1 MAQPRMNMGPGGR
14 HGGGRNMGIAK
25 MPKGGTKLIMRLLK
39 YVAVNYKWSLMAV
52 LVCIVITSVTTLTST
67 LFTRTLI
74 DDYILPLTQA
84 EHPDFTPLAHAL
96 MKLAAV
102 LFVGAICSY
111 AHSRLMIN
119 VSQGTLKRLRIDVFS
134 HMQKQPIKYFDTHA
148 HGNTMSI
155 YTNDI
160 DTLRQMISSMPN
172 LFSSLVTITLTLTS
186 MIVLSMPL
194 TILTVIMSFVMIN
207 TTRKLGR
214 RSSKYFYAQQSNLG
228 NMNGYVEEIL
238 TGQKV
243 VKIFCH
249 EDESIGRFRELNELL
264 RSSTYNA
271 NRVANIV
278 MPVNGN
284 LSNLIYV
291 MTAIFGAMLALRYT
305 ATGTPLS
312 SPITTFAAGL
322 SPVFSALTVGT
333 VVSFLTLIKNFTRP
347 VSEVSNQINSIINAV
362 AGAMRVFDVLD
373 AQPETEE
380 QSPVTLV
387 NARENADG
395 TLTET
400 TDHTGV
406 WAWKINE
413 KAALGETQLP
423 KLVRQRGEVDFFGV
437 DFSYPVLQDDGQE
450 VLGRQVLFDIEM
462 DTDAGQRIAL
472 VGGTGAGKTTI
483 TNLINRFYD
492 IQDGKILY
500 DGININ
506 SIGRQ
511 ELRRSLGM
519 VLQET
524 HLFTG
529 TVMEN
534 IRYGRLDASDEECIE
549 AAKLVHADDFIT
561 RLPDGYMTM
570 LSGDGGNLSQ
580 GERQLIAIARA
591 AVANP
596 PALILDEATSSI
608 DTRTEQ
614 LVQQGMDSLMQGRTT
629 FVIAHRLSTI
639 RNADWIMVMDHGRII
654 ERGNHEQLLAMKGK
668 YYQLYTGNQITA

>member
-1 MAQPRMNMGPGGR
+1 
-14 HGGGRNMGIAK
+14 MGIAK
-25 MPKGGTKLIMRLLK
+25 MPKGGMKLIRRLIR
-39 YVAVNYKWSLMAV
+39 YVAVNYKWSLLAV
-52 LVCIVITSVTTLTST
+52 LVCILITSVTTLTST

-74 DDYILPLTQA
+74 DDYILPLTQM

-96 MKLAAV
+96 IKLAAV
-102 LFVGAICSY
+102 LMVGALCSY
-111 AHSRLMIN
+111 IHSRLMIN

-134 HMQKQPIKYFDTHA
+134 HMQQLPIKYFDTHA
-148 HGNTMSI
+148 HGNTMSV

-172 LFSSLVTITLTLTS
+172 LFSSLVTIILTLTS
-186 MIVLSMPL
+186 MIVLSLPL
-194 TILTVIMSFVMIN
+194 TILTLLMSMVMIY
-207 TTRKLGR
+207 TTRKLGS
-214 RSSKYFYAQQSNLG
+214 RSSKFFYAQQTNLG
-228 NMNGYVEEIL
+228 NMNGFVEEML

-243 VKIFCH
+243 VKVFCH
-249 EDESIGRFRELNELL
+249 EDEAIDQFQQLNENL

-305 ATGTPLS
+305 VNATPLATPMTPLVGEVL
-312 SPITTFAAGL
+312 PIA
-322 SPVFSALTVGT
+322 SALTVGT
-333 VVSFLTLIKNFTRP
+333 LVSFLTLIKNFTRP
-347 VSEVSNQINSIINAV
+347 ISEVSNQINSIINAV

-373 AQPETEE
+373 AEPEKEE
-380 QSPVTLV
+380 QADVTLV
-387 NARENADG
+387 NVREQSDG

-400 TDHTGV
+400 KDSTGI
-406 WAWKINE
+406 WAWKTTD
-413 KAALGETQLP
+413 G
-423 KLVRQRGEVDFFGV
+423 LVRQRGEVDFFGV
-437 DFSYPVLQDDGQE
+437 DFSYPIIQEDGKE
-450 VLGRQVLFDIEM
+450 GLGRQVLFDIEM
-462 DTDAGQRIAL
+462 DTDAGQKIAL

-492 IQDGKILY
+492 IQDGRILY
-500 DGININ
+500 DGINIS
-506 SIGRQ
+506 SIRRQ

-534 IRYGRLDASDEECIE
+534 IRYGRLEATDEECIV
-549 AAKLVHADDFIT
+549 AAKLVHADDFIS
-561 RLPDGYMTM
+561 RLSEGYQTM
-570 LSGDGGNLSQ
+570 LTGDGGNLSQ

-654 ERGNHEQLLAMKGK
+654 ERGNHTQLLAMKGK

>member
-1 MAQPRMNMGPGGR
+1 MNMGPGGR
-14 HGGGRNMGIAK
+14 GGHGGRNMGIAK
-25 MPKGGTKLIMRLLK
+25 MPKGGMKLIRRLIR
-39 YVAVNYKWSLMAV
+39 YVAVNYKWSLLAV
-52 LVCIVITSVTTLTST
+52 LVCILITSVTTLTST

-74 DDYILPLTQA
+74 DDYILPLTQM

-102 LFVGAICSY
+102 LMVGALCSY
-111 AHSRLMIN
+111 IHSRLMIN

-134 HMQKQPIKYFDTHA
+134 HMQQLPIKYFDTHA
-148 HGNTMSI
+148 HGNTMSV

-172 LFSSLVTITLTLTS
+172 LFSSLVTIILTLTS
-186 MIVLSMPL
+186 MIVLSLPL
-194 TILTVIMSFVMIN
+194 TILTFLMSMVMIY
-207 TTRKLGR
+207 TTRKLGS
-214 RSSKYFYAQQSNLG
+214 RSSKFFYAQQTNLG
-228 NMNGYVEEIL
+228 NMNGFVEEML

-249 EDESIGRFRELNELL
+249 EDEAVDQFQQLNENL

-291 MTAIFGAMLALRYT
+291 MTDIFGAMLALRYT
-305 ATGTPLS
+305 VNATPLATPMTPLVGEVL
-312 SPITTFAAGL
+312 PIA
-322 SPVFSALTVGT
+322 SALTVGT
-333 VVSFLTLIKNFTRP
+333 LVSFLTLIKNFTRP
-347 VSEVSNQINSIINAV
+347 ISEVSNQINSIINAV

-373 AQPETEE
+373 AEPEKEE
-380 QSPVTLV
+380 QADVTLV
-387 NARENADG
+387 NVREQSDG

-400 TDHTGV
+400 KDSTGI
-406 WAWKINE
+406 WAWKTTD
-413 KAALGETQLP
+413 G
-423 KLVRQRGEVDFFGV
+423 LVRQRGEVDFFGV
-437 DFSYPVLQDDGQE
+437 DFSYPIIQEDGKE
-450 VLGRQVLFDIEM
+450 GLGRQVLFDIEM
-462 DTDAGQRIAL
+462 DTDAGQKIAL

-492 IQDGKILY
+492 IQDGRILY
-500 DGININ
+500 DGINIS
-506 SIGRQ
+506 SIRRQ

-534 IRYGRLDASDEECIE
+534 IRYGRLEATDEECIA
-549 AAKLVHADDFIT
+549 AAKLVHADDFIS
-561 RLPDGYMTM
+561 RLSEGYQTM
-570 LSGDGGNLSQ
+570 LTGDGGNLSQ

-654 ERGNHEQLLAMKGK
+654 ERGNHTQLLAMKGK

>member
-1 MAQPRMNMGPGGR
+1 
-14 HGGGRNMGIAK
+14 MGIAK
-25 MPKGGTKLIMRLLK
+25 MPKGGMKLIRRLIR
-39 YVAVNYKWSLMAV
+39 YVAVNYKWSLLAV
-52 LVCIVITSVTTLTST
+52 LVCILITSVTTLTST

-74 DDYILPLTQA
+74 DDYILPLTQM

-96 MKLAAV
+96 IKLAAV
-102 LFVGAICSY
+102 LMVGALCSY
-111 AHSRLMIN
+111 IHSRLMIN

-134 HMQKQPIKYFDTHA
+134 HMQQLPIKYFDTHA
-148 HGNTMSI
+148 HGNTMSV

-172 LFSSLVTITLTLTS
+172 LFSSLVTIILTLTS
-186 MIVLSMPL
+186 MIVLSLPL
-194 TILTVIMSFVMIN
+194 TILTFLMSMVMIY
-207 TTRKLGR
+207 TTRKLGS
-214 RSSKYFYAQQSNLG
+214 RSSKFFYAQQTNLG
-228 NMNGYVEEIL
+228 NMNGFVEEML

-249 EDESIGRFRELNELL
+249 EDEAIDQFQQLNENL

-305 ATGTPLS
+305 VNATPLATPMTPLVGEVL
-312 SPITTFAAGL
+312 PIA
-322 SPVFSALTVGT
+322 SALTVGT
-333 VVSFLTLIKNFTRP
+333 LVSFLTLIKNFTRP
-347 VSEVSNQINSIINAV
+347 ISEVSNQINSIINAV

-373 AQPETEE
+373 AEPEKEE
-380 QSPVTLV
+380 QADVTLV
-387 NARENADG
+387 NVREQADG

-400 TDHTGV
+400 KDSTGI
-406 WAWKINE
+406 WAWKTTD
-413 KAALGETQLP
+413 G
-423 KLVRQRGEVDFFGV
+423 LVRQRGEVDFFGV
-437 DFSYPVLQDDGQE
+437 DFSYPIIQEDGKE
-450 VLGRQVLFDIEM
+450 GLGRQVLFDIEM
-462 DTDAGQRIAL
+462 DTDAGQKIAL

-492 IQDGKILY
+492 IQDGRILY
-500 DGININ
+500 DGINIS
-506 SIGRQ
+506 SIRRQ

-534 IRYGRLDASDEECIE
+534 IRYGRLEATDEECIA
-549 AAKLVHADDFIT
+549 AAKLVHADDFIS
-561 RLPDGYMTM
+561 RLSEGYQTM
-570 LSGDGGNLSQ
+570 LTGDGGNLSQ

-654 ERGNHEQLLAMKGK
+654 ERGNHTQLLAMKGK

>member
-1 MAQPRMNMGPGGR
+1 
-14 HGGGRNMGIAK
+14 MGIAK
-25 MPKGGTKLIMRLLK
+25 MPKGGMKLIRRLIR
-39 YVAVNYKWSLMAV
+39 YVAVNYKWSLLAV
-52 LVCIVITSVTTLTST
+52 LVCILITSVTTLTST

-74 DDYILPLTQA
+74 DDYILPLTQM

-102 LFVGAICSY
+102 LMVGALCSY
-111 AHSRLMIN
+111 IHSRLMIN

-134 HMQKQPIKYFDTHA
+134 HMQQLPIKYFDTHA
-148 HGNTMSI
+148 HGNTMSV

-172 LFSSLVTITLTLTS
+172 LFSSLVTIILTLTS
-186 MIVLSMPL
+186 MIVLSLPL
-194 TILTVIMSFVMIN
+194 TILTFLMSMVMIY
-207 TTRKLGR
+207 TTRKLGS
-214 RSSKYFYAQQSNLG
+214 RSSKFFYAQQTNLG
-228 NMNGYVEEIL
+228 NMNGFVEEML

-249 EDESIGRFRELNELL
+249 EDEAIDQFQQLNENL

-305 ATGTPLS
+305 VNATPLATPMTPLVGEVL
-312 SPITTFAAGL
+312 PIA
-322 SPVFSALTVGT
+322 SALTVGT
-333 VVSFLTLIKNFTRP
+333 LVSFLTLIKNFTRP
-347 VSEVSNQINSIINAV
+347 ISEVSNQINSIINAV

-373 AQPETEE
+373 AEPEKEE
-380 QSPVTLV
+380 QADVTLV
-387 NARENADG
+387 NVREQSDG

-400 TDHTGV
+400 KDSTGI
-406 WAWKINE
+406 WAWKTTD
-413 KAALGETQLP
+413 G
-423 KLVRQRGEVDFFGV
+423 LVRQRGEVDFFGV
-437 DFSYPVLQDDGQE
+437 DFSYPIIQEDGKE
-450 VLGRQVLFDIEM
+450 GLGRQVLFDIEM
-462 DTDAGQRIAL
+462 DTDAGQKIAL

-492 IQDGKILY
+492 IQDGRILY
-500 DGININ
+500 DGINISN
-506 SIGRQ
+506 IRRQ

-534 IRYGRLDASDEECIE
+534 IRYGRLEATDEECIA
-549 AAKLVHADDFIT
+549 AAKLVHADDFIS
-561 RLPDGYMTM
+561 RLSEGYQTM
-570 LSGDGGNLSQ
+570 LTGDGGNLSQ

-654 ERGNHEQLLAMKGK
+654 ERGNHTQLLAMKGK

>member
-1 MAQPRMNMGPGGR
+1 M
-14 HGGGRNMGIAK
+14 
-25 MPKGGTKLIMRLLK
+25 
-39 YVAVNYKWSLMAV
+39 NYKWSLLAV
-52 LVCIVITSVTTLTST
+52 LVCILITSVTTLTST

-74 DDYILPLTQA
+74 DDYILPLTQM

-102 LFVGAICSY
+102 LMVGALCSY
-111 AHSRLMIN
+111 IHSRLMIN

-134 HMQKQPIKYFDTHA
+134 HMQQLPIKYFDTHA
-148 HGNTMSI
+148 HGNTMSV

-172 LFSSLVTITLTLTS
+172 LFSSLVTIILTLTS
-186 MIVLSMPL
+186 MIVLSLPL
-194 TILTVIMSFVMIN
+194 TILTFLMSMVMIY
-207 TTRKLGR
+207 TTRKLGS
-214 RSSKYFYAQQSNLG
+214 RSSKFFYAQQTNLG
-228 NMNGYVEEIL
+228 NMNGFVEEML

-249 EDESIGRFRELNELL
+249 EDEAVDQFQQLNENL

-305 ATGTPLS
+305 VNATPLATPMTPLVGEVL
-312 SPITTFAAGL
+312 PIA
-322 SPVFSALTVGT
+322 SALTVGT
-333 VVSFLTLIKNFTRP
+333 LVSFLTLIKNFTRP
-347 VSEVSNQINSIINAV
+347 ISEVSNQINSIINAV

-373 AQPETEE
+373 AEPEKEE
-380 QSPVTLV
+380 QADVTLV
-387 NARENADG
+387 NVREQTDG

-400 TDHTGV
+400 KDSTGI
-406 WAWKINE
+406 WAWKTTD
-413 KAALGETQLP
+413 G
-423 KLVRQRGEVDFFGV
+423 LVRQRGEVDFFGV
-437 DFSYPVLQDDGQE
+437 DFSYPIIQEDGKE
-450 VLGRQVLFDIEM
+450 GLGRQVLFDIEM
-462 DTDAGQRIAL
+462 DTDAGQKIAL

-492 IQDGKILY
+492 IQDGRILY
-500 DGININ
+500 DGINIS
-506 SIGRQ
+506 SIRRQ

-534 IRYGRLDASDEECIE
+534 IRYGRLEATDEECIA
-549 AAKLVHADDFIT
+549 AAKLVHADDFIS
-561 RLPDGYMTM
+561 RLSEGYQTM
-570 LSGDGGNLSQ
+570 LTGDGGNLSQ

-654 ERGNHEQLLAMKGK
+654 ERGNHTQLLAMKGK

>member
-1 MAQPRMNMGPGGR
+1 
-14 HGGGRNMGIAK
+14 MGIAK
-25 MPKGGTKLIMRLLK
+25 MPKGGMKLIRRLIR
-39 YVAVNYKWSLMAV
+39 YVAVNYKWSLLAV
-52 LVCIVITSVTTLTST
+52 LVCILITSVTTLTST

-74 DDYILPLTQA
+74 DDYILPLTQM

-102 LFVGAICSY
+102 LMVGALCSY
-111 AHSRLMIN
+111 IHSRLMIN

-134 HMQKQPIKYFDTHA
+134 HMQQLPIKYFDTHA
-148 HGNTMSI
+148 HGNTMSV

-172 LFSSLVTITLTLTS
+172 LFSSLVTIILTLTS
-186 MIVLSMPL
+186 MIVLSLPL
-194 TILTVIMSFVMIN
+194 TILTFLMSMVMIY
-207 TTRKLGR
+207 TTRKLGS
-214 RSSKYFYAQQSNLG
+214 RSSKFFYAQQTNLG
-228 NMNGYVEEIL
+228 NMNGFVEEML

-249 EDESIGRFRELNELL
+249 EDEAVDQFQQLNENL

-291 MTAIFGAMLALRYT
+291 MTAIFGAMLALRYMVN
-305 ATGTPLS
+305 ATPLATPMTPLVGEVL
-312 SPITTFAAGL
+312 PIA
-322 SPVFSALTVGT
+322 SALTVGT
-333 VVSFLTLIKNFTRP
+333 LVSFLTLIKNFTRP
-347 VSEVSNQINSIINAV
+347 ISEVSNQINSIINAV

-373 AQPETEE
+373 AEPEKEE
-380 QSPVTLV
+380 QADVTLV
-387 NARENADG
+387 NVREQTDG

-400 TDHTGV
+400 KDSTGI
-406 WAWKINE
+406 WAWKTTD
-413 KAALGETQLP
+413 G
-423 KLVRQRGEVDFFGV
+423 LVRQRGEVDFFGV
-437 DFSYPVLQDDGQE
+437 DFSYPIIQEDGKE
-450 VLGRQVLFDIEM
+450 GLGRQVLFDIEM
-462 DTDAGQRIAL
+462 DTDAGQKIAL

-492 IQDGKILY
+492 IQDGRILY
-500 DGININ
+500 DGINIS
-506 SIGRQ
+506 SIRRQ

-534 IRYGRLDASDEECIE
+534 IRYGRLEATDEECIA
-549 AAKLVHADDFIT
+549 AAKLVHADDFIS
-561 RLPDGYMTM
+561 RLSEGYQTM
-570 LSGDGGNLSQ
+570 LTGDGGNLSQ

-654 ERGNHEQLLAMKGK
+654 ERGNHTQLLAMKGK

>member
-1 MAQPRMNMGPGGR
+1 MNMGPGGR
-14 HGGGRNMGIAK
+14 GGHGGRNMGIAK
-25 MPKGGTKLIMRLLK
+25 MPKGGMKLIRRLIR
-39 YVAVNYKWSLMAV
+39 YVAVNYKWSLLAV
-52 LVCIVITSVTTLTST
+52 LVCILITSVTTLTST

-74 DDYILPLTQA
+74 DDYILPLTQM

-102 LFVGAICSY
+102 LMVGALCSY
-111 AHSRLMIN
+111 IHSRLMIN

-134 HMQKQPIKYFDTHA
+134 HMQQLPIKYFDTHA
-148 HGNTMSI
+148 HGNTMSV

-172 LFSSLVTITLTLTS
+172 LFSSLVTIILTLTS
-186 MIVLSMPL
+186 MIVLSLPL
-194 TILTVIMSFVMIN
+194 TILTFLMSMVMIY
-207 TTRKLGR
+207 TTRKLGS
-214 RSSKYFYAQQSNLG
+214 RSSKFFYAQQTNLG
-228 NMNGYVEEIL
+228 NMNGFVEEML

-249 EDESIGRFRELNELL
+249 EEEAVDQFQQLNENL

-305 ATGTPLS
+305 VNATPLATPMTPLVGEVL
-312 SPITTFAAGL
+312 PIA
-322 SPVFSALTVGT
+322 SALTVGT
-333 VVSFLTLIKNFTRP
+333 LVSFLTLIKNFTRP
-347 VSEVSNQINSIINAV
+347 ISEVSNQINSIINAV

-373 AQPETEE
+373 AEPEKEE
-380 QSPVTLV
+380 QADVTLV
-387 NARENADG
+387 NVREQTDG

-400 TDHTGV
+400 KDSTGI
-406 WAWKINE
+406 WAWK
-413 KAALGETQLP
+413 T
-423 KLVRQRGEVDFFGV
+423 RQRGEVDFFGV
-437 DFSYPVLQDDGQE
+437 DFSYPIIQEDGKE
-450 VLGRQVLFDIEM
+450 GLGRQVLFDIEM
-462 DTDAGQRIAL
+462 DTDAGQKIAL

-492 IQDGKILY
+492 IQDGRILY
-500 DGININ
+500 DGINIS
-506 SIGRQ
+506 SIRRQ

-534 IRYGRLDASDEECIE
+534 IRYGRLEATDEECIA
-549 AAKLVHADDFIT
+549 AAKLVHADDFIS
-561 RLPDGYMTM
+561 RLSEGYQTM
-570 LSGDGGNLSQ
+570 LTGDGGNLSQ

-654 ERGNHEQLLAMKGK
+654 ERGNHTQLLAMKGK

>member
-1 MAQPRMNMGPGGR
+1 
-14 HGGGRNMGIAK
+14 MGIAK
-25 MPKGGTKLIMRLLK
+25 MPKGGMKLIRRLIR
-39 YVAVNYKWSLMAV
+39 YVAVNYKWSLLAV
-52 LVCIVITSVTTLTST
+52 LVCILITSVTTLTST

-74 DDYILPLTQA
+74 DDYILPLTQM

-102 LFVGAICSY
+102 LMVGALCSY
-111 AHSRLMIN
+111 IHSRLMIN

-134 HMQKQPIKYFDTHA
+134 HMQQLPIKYFDTHA
-148 HGNTMSI
+148 HGNTMSV

-172 LFSSLVTITLTLTS
+172 LFSSLVTIILTLTS
-186 MIVLSMPL
+186 MIVLSLPL
-194 TILTVIMSFVMIN
+194 TILTLLMSMVMIY
-207 TTRKLGR
+207 TTRKLGS
-214 RSSKYFYAQQSNLG
+214 RSSKFFYAQQTNLG
-228 NMNGYVEEIL
+228 NMNGFVEEML

-249 EDESIGRFRELNELL
+249 EDEAVDQFQQLNENL

-305 ATGTPLS
+305 VNATPLATPMTPLVGEVL
-312 SPITTFAAGL
+312 PIA
-322 SPVFSALTVGT
+322 SALTVGT
-333 VVSFLTLIKNFTRP
+333 LVSFLTLIKNFTRP
-347 VSEVSNQINSIINAV
+347 ISEVSNQINSIINAV

-373 AQPETEE
+373 AEPEKEE
-380 QSPVTLV
+380 QADVTLV
-387 NARENADG
+387 NVREQTDG

-400 TDHTGV
+400 KDSTGI
-406 WAWKINE
+406 WAWKTTD
-413 KAALGETQLP
+413 G
-423 KLVRQRGEVDFFGV
+423 LVRQRGEVDFFGV
-437 DFSYPVLQDDGQE
+437 DFSYPIIQEDGKE
-450 VLGRQVLFDIEM
+450 GLGRQVLFDIEM
-462 DTDAGQRIAL
+462 DTDAGQKIAL

-492 IQDGKILY
+492 IQDGRILY
-500 DGININ
+500 DGINIS
-506 SIGRQ
+506 SIRRQ

-534 IRYGRLDASDEECIE
+534 IRYGRLEATDEECIA
-549 AAKLVHADDFIT
+549 AAKLVHADDFIS
-561 RLPDGYMTM
+561 RLSEGYQTM
-570 LSGDGGNLSQ
+570 LTGDGGNLSQ

-654 ERGNHEQLLAMKGK
+654 ERGNHTQLLAMKGK

>member
-1 MAQPRMNMGPGGR
+1 
-14 HGGGRNMGIAK
+14 MGIAK
-25 MPKGGTKLIMRLLK
+25 MPKGGMKLIRRLIR
-39 YVAVNYKWSLMAV
+39 YVAVNYKWSLLAV
-52 LVCIVITSVTTLTST
+52 LVCILITSVTTLTST

-74 DDYILPLTQA
+74 DDYILPLTQM

-96 MKLAAV
+96 IKLAAV
-102 LFVGAICSY
+102 LMVGALCSY
-111 AHSRLMIN
+111 IHSRLMIN

-134 HMQKQPIKYFDTHA
+134 HMQQLPIKYFDTHA
-148 HGNTMSI
+148 HGNTMSV

-172 LFSSLVTITLTLTS
+172 LFSSLVTIILTLTS
-186 MIVLSMPL
+186 MIVLSLPL
-194 TILTVIMSFVMIN
+194 TILTFLMSMVMIY
-207 TTRKLGR
+207 TTRKLGS
-214 RSSKYFYAQQSNLG
+214 RSSKFFYAQQTNLG
-228 NMNGYVEEIL
+228 NMNGFVEEML

-249 EDESIGRFRELNELL
+249 EDEAIDQFQQLNENL

-305 ATGTPLS
+305 VNATPLATPMTPLVGEVL
-312 SPITTFAAGL
+312 PIA
-322 SPVFSALTVGT
+322 SALTVGT
-333 VVSFLTLIKNFTRP
+333 LVSFLTLIKNFTRP
-347 VSEVSNQINSIINAV
+347 ISEVSNQINSIINAV

-373 AQPETEE
+373 AEPEKEE
-380 QSPVTLV
+380 QADVTLV
-387 NARENADG
+387 NVREQTDG

-400 TDHTGV
+400 KDSTGI
-406 WAWKINE
+406 WAWKTTD
-413 KAALGETQLP
+413 G
-423 KLVRQRGEVDFFGV
+423 LVRQRGEVDFFGV
-437 DFSYPVLQDDGQE
+437 DFSYPIIQEDGKE
-450 VLGRQVLFDIEM
+450 GLGRQVLFDIEM
-462 DTDAGQRIAL
+462 DTDAGQKIAL

-492 IQDGKILY
+492 IQDGRILY
-500 DGININ
+500 DGINIS
-506 SIGRQ
+506 SIRRQ

-534 IRYGRLDASDEECIE
+534 IRYGRLEATDEECIA
-549 AAKLVHADDFIT
+549 AAKLVHADDFIS
-561 RLPDGYMTM
+561 RLSEGYQTM
-570 LSGDGGNLSQ
+570 LTGDGGNLSQ

-654 ERGNHEQLLAMKGK
+654 ERGNHTQLLAMKGK

>member
-1 MAQPRMNMGPGGR
+1 MPPRMNMGPGGR
-14 HGGGRNMGIAK
+14 GGHGGRNMGIAK
-25 MPKGGTKLIMRLLK
+25 MPKGGMNLIRRLIR
-39 YVAVNYKWSLMAV
+39 YVAVNYKWSLLAV
-52 LVCIVITSVTTLTST
+52 LVCILITSVTTLTST

-74 DDYILPLTQA
+74 DDYILPLTQM

-102 LFVGAICSY
+102 LMVGALCSY
-111 AHSRLMIN
+111 IHSRLMIN

-134 HMQKQPIKYFDTHA
+134 HMQQLPIKYFDTHA
-148 HGNTMSI
+148 HGNTMSV

-172 LFSSLVTITLTLTS
+172 LFSSLVTIILTLTS
-186 MIVLSMPL
+186 MIVLSLPL
-194 TILTVIMSFVMIN
+194 TILTFLMSMVMIY
-207 TTRKLGR
+207 TTRKLGS
-214 RSSKYFYAQQSNLG
+214 RSSKFFYAQQTNLG
-228 NMNGYVEEIL
+228 NMNGFVEEML

-249 EDESIGRFRELNELL
+249 EDEAVDQFQQLNENL

-305 ATGTPLS
+305 VNATPLATPMTPLVGEVL
-312 SPITTFAAGL
+312 PIA
-322 SPVFSALTVGT
+322 SALTVGT
-333 VVSFLTLIKNFTRP
+333 LVSFLTLIKNFTRP
-347 VSEVSNQINSIINAV
+347 ISEVSNQINSIINAV

-373 AQPETEE
+373 AEPEKEE
-380 QSPVTLV
+380 QADVTLV
-387 NARENADG
+387 NVREQTDG
-395 TLTET
+395 TLTESKEP
-400 TDHTGV
+400 TGI
-406 WAWKINE
+406 WAWKTTD
-413 KAALGETQLP
+413 G
-423 KLVRQRGEVDFFGV
+423 LVRQRGEVDFFGV
-437 DFSYPVLQDDGQE
+437 DFSYPILQEDGKE
-450 VLGRQVLFDIEM
+450 GLGRQVLFDIEM
-462 DTDAGQRIAL
+462 DTDAGQKIAL

-492 IQDGKILY
+492 IQDGRILY
-500 DGININ
+500 DGINIS
-506 SIGRQ
+506 SIRRQ

-534 IRYGRLDASDEECIE
+534 IRYGRLEATDEECIA
-549 AAKLVHADDFIT
+549 AAKLVHADDFIS
-561 RLPDGYMTM
+561 RLSEGYQTM
-570 LSGDGGNLSQ
+570 LTGDGGNLSQ

-654 ERGNHEQLLAMKGK
+654 ERGNHTQLLAMKGK

>member
-1 MAQPRMNMGPGGR
+1 
-14 HGGGRNMGIAK
+14 MGIAK
-25 MPKGGTKLIMRLLK
+25 MPKGGMKLIRRLIR
-39 YVAVNYKWSLMAV
+39 YVAVNYKWSLLAV
-52 LVCIVITSVTTLTST
+52 LVCILITSVTTLTST

-74 DDYILPLTQA
+74 DDYILPLTQM

-102 LFVGAICSY
+102 LMVGALCSY
-111 AHSRLMIN
+111 IHSRLMIN

-134 HMQKQPIKYFDTHA
+134 HMQQLPIKYFDTHA
-148 HGNTMSI
+148 HGNTMSV

-172 LFSSLVTITLTLTS
+172 LFSSLVTIILTLTS
-186 MIVLSMPL
+186 MIVLSLPL
-194 TILTVIMSFVMIN
+194 TILTFLMSMVMIY
-207 TTRKLGR
+207 TTRKLGS
-214 RSSKYFYAQQSNLG
+214 RSSKFFYAQQTNLG
-228 NMNGYVEEIL
+228 NMNGFVEEML

-249 EDESIGRFRELNELL
+249 EDEAVDQFQQLNENL

-305 ATGTPLS
+305 VNATPLATPMTPLVGEVL
-312 SPITTFAAGL
+312 PIA
-322 SPVFSALTVGT
+322 SALTVGT
-333 VVSFLTLIKNFTRP
+333 LVSFLTLIKNFTRP
-347 VSEVSNQINSIINAV
+347 ISEVSNQINSIINAV

-373 AQPETEE
+373 AEPEKEE
-380 QSPVTLV
+380 QADVTLV
-387 NARENADG
+387 NVREQSDG

-400 TDHTGV
+400 KDSTGI
-406 WAWKINE
+406 WAWKTTD
-413 KAALGETQLP
+413 G
-423 KLVRQRGEVDFFGV
+423 LVRQRGEVDFFGV
-437 DFSYPVLQDDGQE
+437 DFSYPIIQEDGKE
-450 VLGRQVLFDIEM
+450 GLGRQVLFDIEM
-462 DTDAGQRIAL
+462 DTDAGQKIAL

-492 IQDGKILY
+492 IQDGRILY
-500 DGININ
+500 DGINISN
-506 SIGRQ
+506 IRRQ

-534 IRYGRLDASDEECIE
+534 IRYGRLEATDEECIA
-549 AAKLVHADDFIT
+549 AAKLVHADDFIS
-561 RLPDGYMTM
+561 RLSEGYQTM
-570 LSGDGGNLSQ
+570 LTGDGGNLSQ

-654 ERGNHEQLLAMKGK
+654 ERGNHTQLLAMKGK

>member
-1 MAQPRMNMGPGGR
+1 MNMGPGGR
-14 HGGGRNMGIAK
+14 GGHGGRNMGIAK
-25 MPKGGTKLIMRLLK
+25 MPKGGMKLIKRLIR
-39 YVAVNYKWSLMAV
+39 YVAVNYKWSLLAV
-52 LVCIVITSVTTLTST
+52 LVCILITSVTTLTST

-74 DDYILPLTQA
+74 DDYILPLTQM

-102 LFVGAICSY
+102 LMVGALCSY
-111 AHSRLMIN
+111 IHSRLMIN

-134 HMQKQPIKYFDTHA
+134 HMQQLPIKYFDTHA
-148 HGNTMSI
+148 HGNTMSV

-172 LFSSLVTITLTLTS
+172 LFSSLVTIILTLTS
-186 MIVLSMPL
+186 MIVLSLPL
-194 TILTVIMSFVMIN
+194 TILTFLMSMVMIY
-207 TTRKLGR
+207 TTRKLGS
-214 RSSKYFYAQQSNLG
+214 RSSKFFYAQQTNLG
-228 NMNGYVEEIL
+228 NMNGFVEEML

-249 EDESIGRFRELNELL
+249 EDEAVDQFQQLNENL

-305 ATGTPLS
+305 VNATPLATPMTPLVGEVL
-312 SPITTFAAGL
+312 PIA
-322 SPVFSALTVGT
+322 SALTVGT
-333 VVSFLTLIKNFTRP
+333 LVSFLTLIKNFTRP
-347 VSEVSNQINSIINAV
+347 ISEVSNQINSIINAV

-373 AQPETEE
+373 AEPEKEE
-380 QSPVTLV
+380 QADVTLV
-387 NARENADG
+387 NVREQSDG

-400 TDHTGV
+400 KDSTGI
-406 WAWKINE
+406 WAWKTTD
-413 KAALGETQLP
+413 G
-423 KLVRQRGEVDFFGV
+423 LVRQRGEVDFFGV
-437 DFSYPVLQDDGQE
+437 DFSYPIIQEDGKE
-450 VLGRQVLFDIEM
+450 GLGRQVLFDIEM
-462 DTDAGQRIAL
+462 DTDAGQKIAL

-492 IQDGKILY
+492 IQGGRILY
-500 DGININ
+500 DGINIS
-506 SIGRQ
+506 SIRRQ

-534 IRYGRLDASDEECIE
+534 IRYGRLEATDEECIA
-549 AAKLVHADDFIT
+549 AAKLVHADDFIS
-561 RLPDGYMTM
+561 RLSEGYQTM
-570 LSGDGGNLSQ
+570 LTGDGGNLSQ

-654 ERGNHEQLLAMKGK
+654 ERGNHTQLLAMKGK

>member
-1 MAQPRMNMGPGGR
+1 MPPRMNMGPGGR
-14 HGGGRNMGIAK
+14 GGHGGRNMGIAK
-25 MPKGGTKLIMRLLK
+25 MPKGGMKLIRRLIR
-39 YVAVNYKWSLMAV
+39 YVAVNYKWSLLAV
-52 LVCIVITSVTTLTST
+52 LVCILITSVTTLTST

-74 DDYILPLTQA
+74 DDYILPLTQM

-102 LFVGAICSY
+102 LMVGALCSY
-111 AHSRLMIN
+111 IHSRLMIN

-134 HMQKQPIKYFDTHA
+134 HMQQLPIKYFDTHA
-148 HGNTMSI
+148 HGNTMSV

-172 LFSSLVTITLTLTS
+172 LFSSLVTIILTLTS
-186 MIVLSMPL
+186 MIVLSLPL
-194 TILTVIMSFVMIN
+194 TILTLLMSMVMIY
-207 TTRKLGR
+207 TTRKLGS
-214 RSSKYFYAQQSNLG
+214 RSSKFFYAQQTNLG
-228 NMNGYVEEIL
+228 NMNGFVEEML

-249 EDESIGRFRELNELL
+249 EDEAVDQFQQLNENL

-305 ATGTPLS
+305 VNATPLATPMTPLVGEVL
-312 SPITTFAAGL
+312 PIA
-322 SPVFSALTVGT
+322 SALTVGT
-333 VVSFLTLIKNFTRP
+333 LVSFLTLIKNFTRP
-347 VSEVSNQINSIINAV
+347 ISEVSNQINSIINAV

-373 AQPETEE
+373 AEPEKEE
-380 QSPVTLV
+380 QADVTLV
-387 NARENADG
+387 NVREQADG
-395 TLTET
+395 TLTESKEP
-400 TDHTGV
+400 TGI
-406 WAWKINE
+406 WAWKTTD
-413 KAALGETQLP
+413 G
-423 KLVRQRGEVDFFGV
+423 LVRQRGEVDFFGV
-437 DFSYPVLQDDGQE
+437 DFSYPILQEDGKE
-450 VLGRQVLFDIEM
+450 GLGRQVLFDIEM
-462 DTDAGQRIAL
+462 DTDAGQKIAL

-492 IQDGKILY
+492 IQDGRILY
-500 DGININ
+500 DGINIS
-506 SIGRQ
+506 SIRRQ

-534 IRYGRLDASDEECIE
+534 IRYGRLEATDEECIA
-549 AAKLVHADDFIT
+549 AAKLVHADDFIS
-561 RLPDGYMTM
+561 RLSEGYQTM
-570 LSGDGGNLSQ
+570 LTGDGGNLSQ

-654 ERGNHEQLLAMKGK
+654 ERGNHTQLLAMKGK

>member
-1 MAQPRMNMGPGGR
+1 
-14 HGGGRNMGIAK
+14 MGIAK
-25 MPKGGTKLIMRLLK
+25 MPKGGMKLIKRLIR
-39 YVAVNYKWSLMAV
+39 YVAVNYKWSLLAV
-52 LVCIVITSVTTLTST
+52 LVCILITSVTTLTST

-74 DDYILPLTQA
+74 DDYILPLTQM

-102 LFVGAICSY
+102 LMVGALCSY
-111 AHSRLMIN
+111 IHSRLMIN

-134 HMQKQPIKYFDTHA
+134 HMQQLPIKYFDTHA
-148 HGNTMSI
+148 HGNTMSV

-172 LFSSLVTITLTLTS
+172 LFSSLVTIILTLTS
-186 MIVLSMPL
+186 MIVLSLPL
-194 TILTVIMSFVMIN
+194 TILTFLMSMVMIY
-207 TTRKLGR
+207 TTRKLGS
-214 RSSKYFYAQQSNLG
+214 RSSKFFYAQQTNLG
-228 NMNGYVEEIL
+228 NMNGFVEEML

-249 EDESIGRFRELNELL
+249 EDEAVDQFQQLNENL

-305 ATGTPLS
+305 VNATPLATPMTPLVGEVL
-312 SPITTFAAGL
+312 PIA
-322 SPVFSALTVGT
+322 SALTVGT
-333 VVSFLTLIKNFTRP
+333 LVSFLTLIKNFTRP
-347 VSEVSNQINSIINAV
+347 ISEVSNQINSIINAV

-373 AQPETEE
+373 AEPEKEE
-380 QSPVTLV
+380 QADVTLV
-387 NARENADG
+387 NVREQSDG

-400 TDHTGV
+400 KDSTGI
-406 WAWKINE
+406 WAWKTTD
-413 KAALGETQLP
+413 G
-423 KLVRQRGEVDFFGV
+423 LVRQRGEVDFFGV
-437 DFSYPVLQDDGQE
+437 DFSYPIIQEDGKE
-450 VLGRQVLFDIEM
+450 GLGRQVLFDIEM
-462 DTDAGQRIAL
+462 DTDAGQKIAL

-492 IQDGKILY
+492 IQDGRILY
-500 DGININ
+500 DGINIS
-506 SIGRQ
+506 SIRRQ

-534 IRYGRLDASDEECIE
+534 IRYGRLEATDEECIA
-549 AAKLVHADDFIT
+549 AAKLVHADDFIS
-561 RLPDGYMTM
+561 RLSEGYQTM
-570 LSGDGGNLSQ
+570 LTGDGGNLSQ

-654 ERGNHEQLLAMKGK
+654 ERGNHTQLLAMKGK

>member
-1 MAQPRMNMGPGGR
+1 MNMGPGGR
-14 HGGGRNMGIAK
+14 GGHGGRNMGIAK
-25 MPKGGTKLIMRLLK
+25 MPKGGMKLIRRLIR
-39 YVAVNYKWSLMAV
+39 YVAVNYKWSLLAV
-52 LVCIVITSVTTLTST
+52 LVCILITSVTTLTST

-74 DDYILPLTQA
+74 DDYILPLTQM

-102 LFVGAICSY
+102 LMVGALCSY
-111 AHSRLMIN
+111 IHSRLMIN

-134 HMQKQPIKYFDTHA
+134 HMQQLPIKYFDTHA
-148 HGNTMSI
+148 HGNTMSV

-172 LFSSLVTITLTLTS
+172 LFSSLVTIILTLTS
-186 MIVLSMPL
+186 MIVLSLPL
-194 TILTVIMSFVMIN
+194 TILTFLMSMVMIY
-207 TTRKLGR
+207 TTRKLGS
-214 RSSKYFYAQQSNLG
+214 RSSKFFYAQQTNLG
-228 NMNGYVEEIL
+228 NMNGFVEEML

-249 EDESIGRFRELNELL
+249 EDEAVDQFQQLNENL

-305 ATGTPLS
+305 VNATPLATPMTPLVGEVL
-312 SPITTFAAGL
+312 PIA
-322 SPVFSALTVGT
+322 SALTVGT
-333 VVSFLTLIKNFTRP
+333 LVSFLTLIKNFTRP
-347 VSEVSNQINSIINAV
+347 ISEVSNQINSIINAV

-373 AQPETEE
+373 AEPEKEE
-380 QSPVTLV
+380 QADVTLV
-387 NARENADG
+387 NVREQTDG

-400 TDHTGV
+400 KDSTGI
-406 WAWKINE
+406 WAWKTTD
-413 KAALGETQLP
+413 G
-423 KLVRQRGEVDFFGV
+423 LVRQRGEVDFFGV
-437 DFSYPVLQDDGQE
+437 DFSYPIIQEDGKE
-450 VLGRQVLFDIEM
+450 GLGRQVLFDIEM
-462 DTDAGQRIAL
+462 DTDAGQKIAL

-492 IQDGKILY
+492 IQDGRILY
-500 DGININ
+500 DGINIS
-506 SIGRQ
+506 SIRRQ

-534 IRYGRLDASDEECIE
+534 IRYGRLEATDEECIA
-549 AAKLVHADDFIT
+549 AAKLVHADDFIS
-561 RLPDGYMTM
+561 RLSEGYQTM
-570 LSGDGGNLSQ
+570 LTGDGGNLSQ
-580 GERQLIAIARA
+580 GE
-591 AVANP
+591 P
-596 PALILDEATSSI
+596 
-608 DTRTEQ
+608 
-614 LVQQGMDSLMQGRTT
+614 
-629 FVIAHRLSTI
+629 
-639 RNADWIMVMDHGRII
+639 
-654 ERGNHEQLLAMKGK
+654 
-668 YYQLYTGNQITA
+668 

>member
-1 MAQPRMNMGPGGR
+1 MNMGPGGR
-14 HGGGRNMGIAK
+14 GGHGGRNMGIAK
-25 MPKGGTKLIMRLLK
+25 MPKGGMKLIRRLIR
-39 YVAVNYKWSLMAV
+39 YVAVNYKWSLLAV
-52 LVCIVITSVTTLTST
+52 LVCILITSVTTLTST

-74 DDYILPLTQA
+74 DDYILPLTQM

-102 LFVGAICSY
+102 LMVGALCSY
-111 AHSRLMIN
+111 IHSRLMIN

-134 HMQKQPIKYFDTHA
+134 HMQQLPIKYFDTHA
-148 HGNTMSI
+148 HGNTMSV

-172 LFSSLVTITLTLTS
+172 LFSSLVTIILTLTS
-186 MIVLSMPL
+186 MIVLSLPL
-194 TILTVIMSFVMIN
+194 TILTFLMSMVMIY
-207 TTRKLGR
+207 TTRKLGS
-214 RSSKYFYAQQSNLG
+214 RSSKFFYAQQTNLG
-228 NMNGYVEEIL
+228 NMNGFVEEML

-249 EDESIGRFRELNELL
+249 EDEAVDQFQQLNENL

-305 ATGTPLS
+305 VNATPLATPMTPLVGEVL
-312 SPITTFAAGL
+312 PIA
-322 SPVFSALTVGT
+322 SALTVGT
-333 VVSFLTLIKNFTRP
+333 LVSFLTLIKNFTRP
-347 VSEVSNQINSIINAV
+347 ISEVSNQINSIINAV

-373 AQPETEE
+373 AEPEKEE
-380 QSPVTLV
+380 QADVTLV
-387 NARENADG
+387 NVREQSDG

-400 TDHTGV
+400 KDSTGI
-406 WAWKINE
+406 WAWKTTD
-413 KAALGETQLP
+413 G
-423 KLVRQRGEVDFFGV
+423 LVRQRGEVDFFGV
-437 DFSYPVLQDDGQE
+437 DFSYPIIQEDGKE
-450 VLGRQVLFDIEM
+450 GLGRQVLFDIEM
-462 DTDAGQRIAL
+462 DTDAGQKIAL

-492 IQDGKILY
+492 IQDGRILY
-500 DGININ
+500 DGINISN
-506 SIGRQ
+506 IRRQ

-534 IRYGRLDASDEECIE
+534 IRYGRLEATDEECIA
-549 AAKLVHADDFIT
+549 AAKLVHADDFIS
-561 RLPDGYMTM
+561 RLSEGYQTM
-570 LSGDGGNLSQ
+570 LTGDGGNLSQ

-654 ERGNHEQLLAMKGK
+654 ERGNHTQLLAMKGK

>member
-1 MAQPRMNMGPGGR
+1 
-14 HGGGRNMGIAK
+14 MGIAK
-25 MPKGGTKLIMRLLK
+25 MPKGGMKLIKRLIR
-39 YVAVNYKWSLMAV
+39 YVAVNYKWSLLAV
-52 LVCIVITSVTTLTST
+52 LVCILITSVTTLTST

-74 DDYILPLTQA
+74 DDYILPLTQM

-102 LFVGAICSY
+102 LMVGALCSY
-111 AHSRLMIN
+111 IHSRLMIN

-134 HMQKQPIKYFDTHA
+134 HMQQLPIKYFDTHA
-148 HGNTMSI
+148 HGNTMSV

-172 LFSSLVTITLTLTS
+172 LFSSLVTIILTLTS
-186 MIVLSMPL
+186 MIVLSLPL
-194 TILTVIMSFVMIN
+194 TILTLLMSMVMIY
-207 TTRKLGR
+207 TTRKLGS
-214 RSSKYFYAQQSNLG
+214 RSSKFFYAQQTNLG
-228 NMNGYVEEIL
+228 NMNGFVEEML

-249 EDESIGRFRELNELL
+249 EDEAVDQFQQLNENL

-305 ATGTPLS
+305 VNATPLATPMTPLVGEVL
-312 SPITTFAAGL
+312 PIA
-322 SPVFSALTVGT
+322 SALTVGT
-333 VVSFLTLIKNFTRP
+333 LVSFLTLIKNFTRP
-347 VSEVSNQINSIINAV
+347 ISEVSNQINSIINAV

-373 AQPETEE
+373 AEPEKEE
-380 QSPVTLV
+380 QADVTLV
-387 NARENADG
+387 NVREQTDG

-400 TDHTGV
+400 KDSTGI
-406 WAWKINE
+406 WAWKTTD
-413 KAALGETQLP
+413 G
-423 KLVRQRGEVDFFGV
+423 LVRQRGEVDFFGV
-437 DFSYPVLQDDGQE
+437 DFSYPIIQEDGKE
-450 VLGRQVLFDIEM
+450 GLGRQVLFDIEM
-462 DTDAGQRIAL
+462 DTDAGQKIAL

-492 IQDGKILY
+492 IQDGRILY
-500 DGININ
+500 DGINIS
-506 SIGRQ
+506 SIRRQ

-534 IRYGRLDASDEECIE
+534 IRYGRLEATDEECIA
-549 AAKLVHADDFIT
+549 AAKLVHADDFIS
-561 RLPDGYMTM
+561 RLSEGYQTM
-570 LSGDGGNLSQ
+570 LTGDGGNLSQ

-654 ERGNHEQLLAMKGK
+654 ERGNHTQLLAMKGK

>member
-1 MAQPRMNMGPGGR
+1 
-14 HGGGRNMGIAK
+14 MGIAK
-25 MPKGGTKLIMRLLK
+25 MPKGGMKLIRRLIR
-39 YVAVNYKWSLMAV
+39 YVAVNYKWSLLAV
-52 LVCIVITSVTTLTST
+52 LVCILITSVTTLTST

-74 DDYILPLTQA
+74 DDYILPLTQM

-102 LFVGAICSY
+102 LMVGALCSY
-111 AHSRLMIN
+111 IHSRLMIN

-134 HMQKQPIKYFDTHA
+134 HMQQLPIKYFDTHA
-148 HGNTMSI
+148 HGNTMSV

-172 LFSSLVTITLTLTS
+172 LFSSLVTIILTLTS
-186 MIVLSMPL
+186 MIVLSLPL
-194 TILTVIMSFVMIN
+194 TILTFLMSMVMIY
-207 TTRKLGR
+207 TTRKLGS
-214 RSSKYFYAQQSNLG
+214 RSSKFFYAQQTNLG
-228 NMNGYVEEIL
+228 NMNGFVEEML

-249 EDESIGRFRELNELL
+249 EDEAVDQFQQLNENL

-305 ATGTPLS
+305 VNATPLAT
-312 SPITTFAAGL
+312 PMTPLVGEVLPFT
-322 SPVFSALTVGT
+322 SALTVGT
-333 VVSFLTLIKNFTRP
+333 LVSFLTLIKNFTRP
-347 VSEVSNQINSIINAV
+347 ISEVSNQINSIINAV

-373 AQPETEE
+373 AEPEKEE
-380 QSPVTLV
+380 QADVTLV
-387 NARENADG
+387 NVREQTDG

-400 TDHTGV
+400 KDSTGI
-406 WAWKINE
+406 WAWKTTD
-413 KAALGETQLP
+413 G
-423 KLVRQRGEVDFFGV
+423 LVRQRGEVDFFGV
-437 DFSYPVLQDDGQE
+437 DFSYPIIQEDGKE
-450 VLGRQVLFDIEM
+450 GLGRQVLFDIEM
-462 DTDAGQRIAL
+462 DTDAGQKIAL

-492 IQDGKILY
+492 IQDGRILY
-500 DGININ
+500 DGINIS
-506 SIGRQ
+506 SIRRQ

-534 IRYGRLDASDEECIE
+534 IRYGRLEATDEECIA
-549 AAKLVHADDFIT
+549 AAKLVHADDFIS
-561 RLPDGYMTM
+561 RLSEGYQTM
-570 LSGDGGNLSQ
+570 LTGDGGNLSQ

-654 ERGNHEQLLAMKGK
+654 ERGNHTQLLAMKGK

>member
-1 MAQPRMNMGPGGR
+1 
-14 HGGGRNMGIAK
+14 MGIAK
-25 MPKGGTKLIMRLLK
+25 MPKGGMKLIRRLIR
-39 YVAVNYKWSLMAV
+39 YVAVNYKWSLLAV
-52 LVCIVITSVTTLTST
+52 LVCILITSVTTLTST

-74 DDYILPLTQA
+74 DDYILPLTQM

-102 LFVGAICSY
+102 LMVGALCSY
-111 AHSRLMIN
+111 IHSRLMIN

-134 HMQKQPIKYFDTHA
+134 HMQQLPIKYFDTHA
-148 HGNTMSI
+148 HGNTMSV

-172 LFSSLVTITLTLTS
+172 LFSSLVTIILTLTS
-186 MIVLSMPL
+186 MIVLSLPL
-194 TILTVIMSFVMIN
+194 TILTFLMSMVMIY
-207 TTRKLGR
+207 TTRKLGS
-214 RSSKYFYAQQSNLG
+214 RSSKFFYAQQTNLG
-228 NMNGYVEEIL
+228 NMNGFVEEML

-249 EDESIGRFRELNELL
+249 EDEAVDQFQQLNENL

-305 ATGTPLS
+305 VNATPLATPMTPLVGEVL
-312 SPITTFAAGL
+312 PIA
-322 SPVFSALTVGT
+322 SALTVGT
-333 VVSFLTLIKNFTRP
+333 LVSFLTLIKNFTRP
-347 VSEVSNQINSIINAV
+347 ISEVSNQINSIINAV

-373 AQPETEE
+373 AEPEKEE
-380 QSPVTLV
+380 QADVTLV
-387 NARENADG
+387 NVREQSDG

-400 TDHTGV
+400 KDSTGI
-406 WAWKINE
+406 WAWKTTD
-413 KAALGETQLP
+413 G
-423 KLVRQRGEVDFFGV
+423 LVRQRGEVDFFGV
-437 DFSYPVLQDDGQE
+437 DFSYPIIQEDGKE
-450 VLGRQVLFDIEM
+450 GLGRQVLFDIEM
-462 DTDAGQRIAL
+462 DTDAGQKIAL

-492 IQDGKILY
+492 IQDGRILY
-500 DGININ
+500 DGINIS
-506 SIGRQ
+506 SIRRQ

-529 TVMEN
+529 TVLEN
-534 IRYGRLDASDEECIE
+534 IRYGRLEATDEECIA
-549 AAKLVHADDFIT
+549 AAKLVHADDFIS
-561 RLPDGYMTM
+561 RLSEGYQTM
-570 LSGDGGNLSQ
+570 LTGDGGNLSQ

-654 ERGNHEQLLAMKGK
+654 ERGNHTQLLAMKGK

>member
-1 MAQPRMNMGPGGR
+1 MNMGPGGR
-14 HGGGRNMGIAK
+14 GGHGGRNMGIAK
-25 MPKGGTKLIMRLLK
+25 MPKGGMKLIRRLIR
-39 YVAVNYKWSLMAV
+39 YVAVNYKWSLLAV
-52 LVCIVITSVTTLTST
+52 LVCILITSVTTLTST

-74 DDYILPLTQA
+74 DDYILPLTQM

-102 LFVGAICSY
+102 LMVGALCSY
-111 AHSRLMIN
+111 IHSRLMIN

-134 HMQKQPIKYFDTHA
+134 HMQQLPIKYFDTHA
-148 HGNTMSI
+148 HGNTMSV

-172 LFSSLVTITLTLTS
+172 LFSSLVTIILTLTS
-186 MIVLSMPL
+186 MIVLSLPL
-194 TILTVIMSFVMIN
+194 TILTFLMSMVMIY
-207 TTRKLGR
+207 TTRKLGS
-214 RSSKYFYAQQSNLG
+214 RSSKFFYAQQTNLG
-228 NMNGYVEEIL
+228 NMNGFVEEML

-249 EDESIGRFRELNELL
+249 EDEAVDQFQQLNENL

-305 ATGTPLS
+305 VNATPLATPMTPLAGEVL
-312 SPITTFAAGL
+312 PIA
-322 SPVFSALTVGT
+322 SALTVGT
-333 VVSFLTLIKNFTRP
+333 LVSFLTLIKNFTRP
-347 VSEVSNQINSIINAV
+347 ISEVSNQINSIINAV

-373 AQPETEE
+373 AEPEKEE
-380 QSPVTLV
+380 QADVTLV
-387 NARENADG
+387 NVREQTDG

-400 TDHTGV
+400 KDSTGI
-406 WAWKINE
+406 WAWKTTD
-413 KAALGETQLP
+413 G
-423 KLVRQRGEVDFFGV
+423 LVRQRGEVDFFGV
-437 DFSYPVLQDDGQE
+437 DFSYPIIQEDGKE
-450 VLGRQVLFDIEM
+450 GLGRQVLFDIEM
-462 DTDAGQRIAL
+462 DTDAGQKIAL

-492 IQDGKILY
+492 IQDGRILY
-500 DGININ
+500 DGINIS
-506 SIGRQ
+506 SIRRQ

-534 IRYGRLDASDEECIE
+534 IRYGRLEATDEECIA
-549 AAKLVHADDFIT
+549 AAKLVHADDFIS
-561 RLPDGYMTM
+561 RLSEGYQTM
-570 LSGDGGNLSQ
+570 LTGDGGNLSQ

-654 ERGNHEQLLAMKGK
+654 ERGNHTQLLAMKGK

>member
-1 MAQPRMNMGPGGR
+1 MGPGGR
-14 HGGGRNMGIAK
+14 GGHGGRNMGIAK
-25 MPKGGTKLIMRLLK
+25 MPKGGMKLIKRLIR
-39 YVAVNYKWSLMAV
+39 YVAVNYKWSLLAV
-52 LVCIVITSVTTLTST
+52 LVCILITSVTTLTST

-74 DDYILPLTQA
+74 DDYILPLTQM

-102 LFVGAICSY
+102 LMVGALCSY
-111 AHSRLMIN
+111 IHSRLMIN

-134 HMQKQPIKYFDTHA
+134 HMQQLPIKYFDTHA
-148 HGNTMSI
+148 HGNTMSV

-172 LFSSLVTITLTLTS
+172 LFSSLVTIILTLTS
-186 MIVLSMPL
+186 MIVLSLPL
-194 TILTVIMSFVMIN
+194 TILTLLMSMVMIY
-207 TTRKLGR
+207 TTRKLGS
-214 RSSKYFYAQQSNLG
+214 RSSKFFYAQQTNLG
-228 NMNGYVEEIL
+228 NMNGFVEEML

-249 EDESIGRFRELNELL
+249 EDEAIDQFQQLNENL

-305 ATGTPLS
+305 VNATPLATPMTPLVGEVL
-312 SPITTFAAGL
+312 PIA
-322 SPVFSALTVGT
+322 SALTVGT
-333 VVSFLTLIKNFTRP
+333 LVSFLTLIKNFTRP
-347 VSEVSNQINSIINAV
+347 ISEVSNQINSIINAV

-373 AQPETEE
+373 AEPEKEE
-380 QSPVTLV
+380 QADVTLV
-387 NARENADG
+387 NVREQSDG

-400 TDHTGV
+400 KDSTGI
-406 WAWKINE
+406 WAWKTTD
-413 KAALGETQLP
+413 G
-423 KLVRQRGEVDFFGV
+423 LVRQRGEVDFFGV
-437 DFSYPVLQDDGQE
+437 DFSYPIIQEDGKE
-450 VLGRQVLFDIEM
+450 GLGRQVLFDIEM
-462 DTDAGQRIAL
+462 DTDAGQKIAL

-492 IQDGKILY
+492 IQDGRILY
-500 DGININ
+500 DGINIS
-506 SIGRQ
+506 SIRRQ

-534 IRYGRLDASDEECIE
+534 IRYGRLEATDEECIA
-549 AAKLVHADDFIT
+549 AAKLVHADDFIS
-561 RLPDGYMTM
+561 RLSEGYQTM
-570 LSGDGGNLSQ
+570 LTGDGGNLSQ

-654 ERGNHEQLLAMKGK
+654 ERGNHTQLLAMKGK

>member
-1 MAQPRMNMGPGGR
+1 
-14 HGGGRNMGIAK
+14 MGIAK
-25 MPKGGTKLIMRLLK
+25 MPKGGMKLIRRLIR
-39 YVAVNYKWSLMAV
+39 YVAVNYKWSLLAV
-52 LVCIVITSVTTLTST
+52 LVCILITSVTTLTST

-74 DDYILPLTQA
+74 DDYILPLTQM

-102 LFVGAICSY
+102 LMVGALCSY
-111 AHSRLMIN
+111 IHSRLMIN

-134 HMQKQPIKYFDTHA
+134 HMQQLPIKYFDTHA
-148 HGNTMSI
+148 HGNTMSV

-172 LFSSLVTITLTLTS
+172 LFSSLVTIILTLTS
-186 MIVLSMPL
+186 MIVLSLPL
-194 TILTVIMSFVMIN
+194 TILTFLMSMVMIY
-207 TTRKLGR
+207 TTRKLGS
-214 RSSKYFYAQQSNLG
+214 RSSKFFYAQQTNLG
-228 NMNGYVEEIL
+228 NMNGFVEEML

-249 EDESIGRFRELNELL
+249 EDEAVDQFQQLNENL

-305 ATGTPLS
+305 VNATPLATPMTPLVGEVLPS
-312 SPITTFAAGL
+312 A
-322 SPVFSALTVGT
+322 SALTVGT
-333 VVSFLTLIKNFTRP
+333 LVSFLTLIKNFTRP
-347 VSEVSNQINSIINAV
+347 ISEVSNQINSIINAV

-373 AQPETEE
+373 AEPEKEE
-380 QSPVTLV
+380 QADVTLV
-387 NARENADG
+387 NVREQTDG

-400 TDHTGV
+400 KDSTGI
-406 WAWKINE
+406 WAWKTTD
-413 KAALGETQLP
+413 G
-423 KLVRQRGEVDFFGV
+423 LVRQRGEVDFFGV
-437 DFSYPVLQDDGQE
+437 DFSYPIIQEDGKE
-450 VLGRQVLFDIEM
+450 GLGRQVLFDIEM
-462 DTDAGQRIAL
+462 DTDAGQKIAL

-492 IQDGKILY
+492 IQDGRILY
-500 DGININ
+500 DGINIS
-506 SIGRQ
+506 SIRRQ

-534 IRYGRLDASDEECIE
+534 IRYGRLEATDEECIA
-549 AAKLVHADDFIT
+549 AAKLVHADDFIS
-561 RLPDGYMTM
+561 RLSEGYQTM
-570 LSGDGGNLSQ
+570 LTGDGGNLSQ

-654 ERGNHEQLLAMKGK
+654 ERGNHTQLLAMKGK

>member
-1 MAQPRMNMGPGGR
+1 MNMGPGGR
-14 HGGGRNMGIAK
+14 GGHGGRNMGIAK
-25 MPKGGTKLIMRLLK
+25 MPKGGMKLIKRLIR
-39 YVAVNYKWSLMAV
+39 YVAVNYKWSLLAV
-52 LVCIVITSVTTLTST
+52 LVCILITSVTTLTST

-74 DDYILPLTQA
+74 DDYILPLTQM

-102 LFVGAICSY
+102 LMVGALCSY
-111 AHSRLMIN
+111 IHSRLMIN

-134 HMQKQPIKYFDTHA
+134 HMQQLPIKYFDTHA
-148 HGNTMSI
+148 HGNTMSV

-172 LFSSLVTITLTLTS
+172 LFSSLVTIILTLTS
-186 MIVLSMPL
+186 MIVLSLPL
-194 TILTVIMSFVMIN
+194 TILTLLMSMVMIY
-207 TTRKLGR
+207 TTRKLGS
-214 RSSKYFYAQQSNLG
+214 RSSKFFYAQQTNLG
-228 NMNGYVEEIL
+228 NMNGFVEEML

-249 EDESIGRFRELNELL
+249 EDEAVDQFQQLNENL

-305 ATGTPLS
+305 VNATPLATPMTPLVGEVL
-312 SPITTFAAGL
+312 PIA
-322 SPVFSALTVGT
+322 SALTVGT
-333 VVSFLTLIKNFTRP
+333 LVSFLTLIKNFTRP
-347 VSEVSNQINSIINAV
+347 ISEVSNQINSIINAV

-373 AQPETEE
+373 AEPEKEE
-380 QSPVTLV
+380 QADVTLV
-387 NARENADG
+387 NVREQTDG

-400 TDHTGV
+400 KDSTGI
-406 WAWKINE
+406 WAWKTTD
-413 KAALGETQLP
+413 G
-423 KLVRQRGEVDFFGV
+423 LVRQRGEVDFFGV
-437 DFSYPVLQDDGQE
+437 DFSYPIIQEDGKE
-450 VLGRQVLFDIEM
+450 GLGRQVLFDIEM
-462 DTDAGQRIAL
+462 DTDAGQKIAL

-492 IQDGKILY
+492 IQDGRILY
-500 DGININ
+500 DGINIS
-506 SIGRQ
+506 SIRRQ

-534 IRYGRLDASDEECIE
+534 IRYGRLEATDEECIA
-549 AAKLVHADDFIT
+549 AAKLVHADDFIS
-561 RLPDGYMTM
+561 RLSEGYQTM
-570 LSGDGGNLSQ
+570 LTGDGGNLSQ

-654 ERGNHEQLLAMKGK
+654 ERGNHTQLLAMKGK

>member
-1 MAQPRMNMGPGGR
+1 MAQPRIGMGPGGR
-14 HGGGRNMGIAK
+14 GGHGGRNMGIAK
-25 MPKGGTKLIMRLLK
+25 MPKGGMKLIKRLIR
-39 YVAVNYKWSLMAV
+39 YVAVNYKWSLLAV
-52 LVCIVITSVTTLTST
+52 LVCILITSVTTLTST

-74 DDYILPLTQA
+74 DDYILPLTQM

-102 LFVGAICSY
+102 LMVGALCSY
-111 AHSRLMIN
+111 IHSRLMIN

-134 HMQKQPIKYFDTHA
+134 HMQQLPIKYFDTHA
-148 HGNTMSI
+148 HGNTMSV

-172 LFSSLVTITLTLTS
+172 LFSSLVTIILTLTS
-186 MIVLSMPL
+186 MIVLSLPL
-194 TILTVIMSFVMIN
+194 TILTLLMSMVMIY
-207 TTRKLGR
+207 TTRKLGS
-214 RSSKYFYAQQSNLG
+214 RSSKFFYAQQTNLG
-228 NMNGYVEEIL
+228 NMNGFVEEML

-249 EDESIGRFRELNELL
+249 EDEAVDQFQQLNENL

-305 ATGTPLS
+305 VNATPLATPMTPLVGEVL
-312 SPITTFAAGL
+312 PIA
-322 SPVFSALTVGT
+322 SALTVGT
-333 VVSFLTLIKNFTRP
+333 LVSFLTLIKNFTRP
-347 VSEVSNQINSIINAV
+347 ISEVSNQINSIINAV

-373 AQPETEE
+373 AEPEKEE
-380 QSPVTLV
+380 QADVTLV
-387 NARENADG
+387 NVREQTDG

-400 TDHTGV
+400 KDSTGI
-406 WAWKINE
+406 WAWKTTD
-413 KAALGETQLP
+413 G
-423 KLVRQRGEVDFFGV
+423 LVRQRGEVDFFGV
-437 DFSYPVLQDDGQE
+437 DFSYPIIQEDGKE
-450 VLGRQVLFDIEM
+450 GLGRQVLFDIEM
-462 DTDAGQRIAL
+462 DTDAGQKIAL

-492 IQDGKILY
+492 IQDGRILY
-500 DGININ
+500 DGINIS
-506 SIGRQ
+506 SIRRQ

-534 IRYGRLDASDEECIE
+534 IRYGRLEATDEECIA
-549 AAKLVHADDFIT
+549 AAKLVHADDFIS
-561 RLPDGYMTM
+561 RLSEGYQTM
-570 LSGDGGNLSQ
+570 LTGDGGNLSQ

-654 ERGNHEQLLAMKGK
+654 ERGNHTQLLAMKGK

>member
-1 MAQPRMNMGPGGR
+1 
-14 HGGGRNMGIAK
+14 MGIAK
-25 MPKGGTKLIMRLLK
+25 MPKGGMKLIKRLIR
-39 YVAVNYKWSLMAV
+39 YVAVNYKWSLLAV
-52 LVCIVITSVTTLTST
+52 LVCILITSVTTLTST

-74 DDYILPLTQA
+74 DDYILPLTQM

-102 LFVGAICSY
+102 LMVGALCSY
-111 AHSRLMIN
+111 IHSRLMIN

-134 HMQKQPIKYFDTHA
+134 HMQQLPIKYFDTHA
-148 HGNTMSI
+148 HGNTMSV

-172 LFSSLVTITLTLTS
+172 LFSSLVTIILTLTS
-186 MIVLSMPL
+186 MIVLSLPL
-194 TILTVIMSFVMIN
+194 TILTLLMSMVMIY
-207 TTRKLGR
+207 TTRKLGS
-214 RSSKYFYAQQSNLG
+214 RSSKFFYAQQTNLG
-228 NMNGYVEEIL
+228 NMNGFVEEML

-249 EDESIGRFRELNELL
+249 EDEAIDQFQQLNENL

-305 ATGTPLS
+305 VNATPLATPMTPLVGEVL
-312 SPITTFAAGL
+312 PIA
-322 SPVFSALTVGT
+322 SALTVGT
-333 VVSFLTLIKNFTRP
+333 LVSFLTLIKNFTRP
-347 VSEVSNQINSIINAV
+347 ISEVSNQINSIINAV

-373 AQPETEE
+373 AEPEKEE
-380 QSPVTLV
+380 QADVTLV
-387 NARENADG
+387 NVREQSDG

-400 TDHTGV
+400 KDSTGI
-406 WAWKINE
+406 WAWKTTD
-413 KAALGETQLP
+413 G
-423 KLVRQRGEVDFFGV
+423 LVRQRGEVDFFGV
-437 DFSYPVLQDDGQE
+437 DFSYPIIQEDGKE
-450 VLGRQVLFDIEM
+450 GLGRQVLFDIEM
-462 DTDAGQRIAL
+462 DTDAGQKIAL

-492 IQDGKILY
+492 IQDGRILY
-500 DGININ
+500 DGINIS
-506 SIGRQ
+506 SIRRQ

-534 IRYGRLDASDEECIE
+534 IRYGRLEATDEECIA
-549 AAKLVHADDFIT
+549 AAKLVHADDFIS
-561 RLPDGYMTM
+561 RLSEGYQTM
-570 LSGDGGNLSQ
+570 LTGDGGNLSQ

-654 ERGNHEQLLAMKGK
+654 ERGNHTQLLAMKGK

>member
-1 MAQPRMNMGPGGR
+1 MNMGPGGR
-14 HGGGRNMGIAK
+14 GGHGGRNMGIAK
-25 MPKGGTKLIMRLLK
+25 MPKGGMKLIRRLIR
-39 YVAVNYKWSLMAV
+39 YVAVNYKWSLLAV
-52 LVCIVITSVTTLTST
+52 LVCILITSVTTLTST

-74 DDYILPLTQA
+74 DDYILPLTQM

-102 LFVGAICSY
+102 LMVGALCSY
-111 AHSRLMIN
+111 IHSRLMIN

-134 HMQKQPIKYFDTHA
+134 HMQQLPIKYFDTHA
-148 HGNTMSI
+148 HGNTMSV

-172 LFSSLVTITLTLTS
+172 LFSSLVTIILTLLMS
-186 MIVLSMPL
+186 M
-194 TILTVIMSFVMIN
+194 VMIY
-207 TTRKLGR
+207 TTRKLGS
-214 RSSKYFYAQQSNLG
+214 RSSKFFYAQQTNLG
-228 NMNGYVEEIL
+228 NMNGFVEEML

-249 EDESIGRFRELNELL
+249 EDEAIDQFQQLNENL

-305 ATGTPLS
+305 VNATPLATPMTPLVGEVL
-312 SPITTFAAGL
+312 PIA
-322 SPVFSALTVGT
+322 SALTVGT
-333 VVSFLTLIKNFTRP
+333 LVSFLTLIKNFTRP
-347 VSEVSNQINSIINAV
+347 ISEVSNQINSIINAV

-373 AQPETEE
+373 AEPEKEE
-380 QSPVTLV
+380 QADVTLV
-387 NARENADG
+387 NVREQADG
-395 TLTET
+395 TLTESKEP
-400 TDHTGV
+400 TGI
-406 WAWKINE
+406 WAWKTTD
-413 KAALGETQLP
+413 G
-423 KLVRQRGEVDFFGV
+423 LVRQRGEVDFFGV
-437 DFSYPVLQDDGQE
+437 DFSYPIIQEDGKE
-450 VLGRQVLFDIEM
+450 GLGRQVLFDIEM
-462 DTDAGQRIAL
+462 DTDAVQKIAL

-492 IQDGKILY
+492 IQDGRILY
-500 DGININ
+500 DGINIS
-506 SIGRQ
+506 SIRRQ

-534 IRYGRLDASDEECIE
+534 IRYGRLEATDEECIA
-549 AAKLVHADDFIT
+549 AAKLVHADDFIS
-561 RLPDGYMTM
+561 RLSEGYQTM
-570 LSGDGGNLSQ
+570 LTGDGGNLSQ

-654 ERGNHEQLLAMKGK
+654 ERGNHTQLLAMKGK

>member
-1 MAQPRMNMGPGGR
+1 
-14 HGGGRNMGIAK
+14 MGIAK
-25 MPKGGTKLIMRLLK
+25 MPKGGMKLIKRLIR
-39 YVAVNYKWSLMAV
+39 YVAVNYKWSLLAV
-52 LVCIVITSVTTLTST
+52 LVCILITSVTTLTST

-74 DDYILPLTQA
+74 DDYILPLTQM

-102 LFVGAICSY
+102 LMVGALCSY
-111 AHSRLMIN
+111 IHSRLMIN

-134 HMQKQPIKYFDTHA
+134 HMQQLPIKYFDTHA
-148 HGNTMSI
+148 HGNTMSV

-172 LFSSLVTITLTLTS
+172 LFSSLVTIILTLTS
-186 MIVLSMPL
+186 MIVLSLPL
-194 TILTVIMSFVMIN
+194 TILTLLMSMVMIY
-207 TTRKLGR
+207 TTRKLGS
-214 RSSKYFYAQQSNLG
+214 RSSKFFYAQQTNLG
-228 NMNGYVEEIL
+228 NMNGFVEEML

-249 EDESIGRFRELNELL
+249 EDEAIDQFQQLNENL

-291 MTAIFGAMLALRYT
+291 MTAIFGAMLALRYSLN
-305 ATGTPLS
+305 ATPLATPMTPLVGEVL
-312 SPITTFAAGL
+312 PIAA
-322 SPVFSALTVGT
+322 ALTVGT
-333 VVSFLTLIKNFTRP
+333 LVSFLTLIKNFTRP
-347 VSEVSNQINSIINAV
+347 ISEVSNQINSIINAV

-373 AQPETEE
+373 AEPEKEE
-380 QSPVTLV
+380 QADVTLV
-387 NARENADG
+387 NVREQADG
-395 TLTET
+395 TLTESKEP
-400 TDHTGV
+400 TGI
-406 WAWKINE
+406 WAWKTTD
-413 KAALGETQLP
+413 G
-423 KLVRQRGEVDFFGV
+423 LVRQRGEVDFFGV
-437 DFSYPVLQDDGQE
+437 DFSYPIIQEDGKE
-450 VLGRQVLFDIEM
+450 GLGRQVLFDIEM
-462 DTDAGQRIAL
+462 DTDAGQKIAL

-492 IQDGKILY
+492 IQDGRILY
-500 DGININ
+500 DGINIS
-506 SIGRQ
+506 SIRRQ

-534 IRYGRLDASDEECIE
+534 IRYGRLEATDEECIA
-549 AAKLVHADDFIT
+549 AAKLVHADDFIS
-561 RLPDGYMTM
+561 RLSEGYQTM
-570 LSGDGGNLSQ
+570 LTGDGGNLSQ

-654 ERGNHEQLLAMKGK
+654 ERGNHTQLLAMKGK

>member
-1 MAQPRMNMGPGGR
+1 MNMGPGGR
-14 HGGGRNMGIAK
+14 GGHGGRNMGIAK
-25 MPKGGTKLIMRLLK
+25 MPKGGMKLIRRLIR
-39 YVAVNYKWSLMAV
+39 YVAVNYKWSLLAV
-52 LVCIVITSVTTLTST
+52 LVCILITSVTTLTST

-74 DDYILPLTQA
+74 DDYILPLTQM

-102 LFVGAICSY
+102 LMVGALCSY
-111 AHSRLMIN
+111 IHSRLMIN

-134 HMQKQPIKYFDTHA
+134 HMQQLPIKYFDTHA
-148 HGNTMSI
+148 HGNTMSV

-172 LFSSLVTITLTLTS
+172 LFSSLVTIILTLTS
-186 MIVLSMPL
+186 MIVLSLPL
-194 TILTVIMSFVMIN
+194 TILTFLMSMVMIY
-207 TTRKLGR
+207 TTRKLGS
-214 RSSKYFYAQQSNLG
+214 RSSKFFYAQQTNLG
-228 NMNGYVEEIL
+228 NMNGFVEEML

-249 EDESIGRFRELNELL
+249 EDEAIDQFQQLNENL

-305 ATGTPLS
+305 VNATPLATPMTPLVGEVL
-312 SPITTFAAGL
+312 PIA
-322 SPVFSALTVGT
+322 SALTVGT
-333 VVSFLTLIKNFTRP
+333 LVSFLTLIKNFTRP
-347 VSEVSNQINSIINAV
+347 ISEVSNQINSIINAV

-373 AQPETEE
+373 AEPEKEE
-380 QSPVTLV
+380 QADVTLV
-387 NARENADG
+387 NVREQSDG

-400 TDHTGV
+400 KDSTGI
-406 WAWKINE
+406 WAWKTTD
-413 KAALGETQLP
+413 G
-423 KLVRQRGEVDFFGV
+423 LVRQRGEVDFFGV
-437 DFSYPVLQDDGQE
+437 DFSYPIIQEDGKE
-450 VLGRQVLFDIEM
+450 GLGRQVLFDIEM
-462 DTDAGQRIAL
+462 DTDAGQKIAL

-492 IQDGKILY
+492 IQDGRILY
-500 DGININ
+500 DGINIS
-506 SIGRQ
+506 SIRRQ

-534 IRYGRLDASDEECIE
+534 IRYGRLEATDEECIA
-549 AAKLVHADDFIT
+549 AAKLVHADDFIS
-561 RLPDGYMTM
+561 RLSEGYQTM
-570 LSGDGGNLSQ
+570 LTGDGGNLSQ

-654 ERGNHEQLLAMKGK
+654 ERGNHTQLLAMKGK

>member
-1 MAQPRMNMGPGGR
+1 
-14 HGGGRNMGIAK
+14 
-25 MPKGGTKLIMRLLK
+25 
-39 YVAVNYKWSLMAV
+39 
-52 LVCIVITSVTTLTST
+52 
-67 LFTRTLI
+67 
-74 DDYILPLTQA
+74 
-84 EHPDFTPLAHAL
+84 
-96 MKLAAV
+96 
-102 LFVGAICSY
+102 
-111 AHSRLMIN
+111 
-119 VSQGTLKRLRIDVFS
+119 
-134 HMQKQPIKYFDTHA
+134 
-148 HGNTMSI
+148 
-155 YTNDI
+155 
-160 DTLRQMISSMPN
+160 
-172 LFSSLVTITLTLTS
+172 
-186 MIVLSMPL
+186 
-194 TILTVIMSFVMIN
+194 
-207 TTRKLGR
+207 
-214 RSSKYFYAQQSNLG
+214 
-228 NMNGYVEEIL
+228 
-238 TGQKV
+238 
-243 VKIFCH
+243 
-249 EDESIGRFRELNELL
+249 
-264 RSSTYNA
+264 
-271 NRVANIV
+271 

-291 MTAIFGAMLALRYT
+291 MTAIFGALLALRYT
-305 ATGTPLS
+305 AAGTPLS

-322 SPVFSALTVGT
+322 SPVVSALTVGT

-362 AGAMRVFDVLD
+362 AGAMRVFEVLD
-373 AQPETEE
+373 AQPETEDHAN
-380 QSPVTLV
+380 VTLV
-387 NARENADG
+387 NVNENNDG
-395 TLTET
+395 SLTET
-400 TDHTGV
+400 TKQTGV
-406 WAWKINE
+406 WAWKINGD
-413 KAALGETQLP
+413 ATSGEEGYP

-437 DFSYPVLQDDGQE
+437 DFSYPILQDDGKE

-462 DTDAGQRIAL
+462 DTDAGQKIAL

-506 SIGRQ
+506 SISRQ

-529 TVMEN
+529 SVMEN
-534 IRYGRLDASDEECIE
+534 IRYGRLDATDEECIS
-549 AAKLVHADDFIT
+549 AAKLVHADDFIS
-561 RLPDGYMTM
+561 RLPNGYQTM

>member
-1 MAQPRMNMGPGGR
+1 
-14 HGGGRNMGIAK
+14 MGIAK
-25 MPKGGTKLIMRLLK
+25 MPKGGMKLIRRLIR
-39 YVAVNYKWSLMAV
+39 YVAVNYKWSLLAV
-52 LVCIVITSVTTLTST
+52 LVCILITSVTTLTST

-74 DDYILPLTQA
+74 DDYILPLTQM

-102 LFVGAICSY
+102 LMVGALCSY
-111 AHSRLMIN
+111 IHSRLMIN

-134 HMQKQPIKYFDTHA
+134 HMQQLPIKYFDTHA
-148 HGNTMSI
+148 HGNTMSV

-172 LFSSLVTITLTLTS
+172 LFSSLVTIILTLTS
-186 MIVLSMPL
+186 MIVLSLPL
-194 TILTVIMSFVMIN
+194 TILTLLMSMVMIY
-207 TTRKLGR
+207 TTRKLGS
-214 RSSKYFYAQQSNLG
+214 RSSKFFYAQQTNLG
-228 NMNGYVEEIL
+228 NMNGFVEEML

-249 EDESIGRFRELNELL
+249 EDEAIDQFQQLNENL

-305 ATGTPLS
+305 VNATPLATPMTPLVGEAL
-312 SPITTFAAGL
+312 PIA
-322 SPVFSALTVGT
+322 SALTVGT
-333 VVSFLTLIKNFTRP
+333 LVSFLTLIKNFTRP
-347 VSEVSNQINSIINAV
+347 ISEVSNQINSIINAV

-373 AQPETEE
+373 AEPEKEE
-380 QSPVTLV
+380 QADVTLV
-387 NARENADG
+387 NVREQADG
-395 TLTET
+395 TLTESKEP
-400 TDHTGV
+400 TGI
-406 WAWKINE
+406 WAWKTTD
-413 KAALGETQLP
+413 G
-423 KLVRQRGEVDFFGV
+423 LVRQRGEVDFFGV
-437 DFSYPVLQDDGQE
+437 DFSYPIIQEDGKE
-450 VLGRQVLFDIEM
+450 GLGRQVLFDIEM
-462 DTDAGQRIAL
+462 DTDAGQKIAL

-492 IQDGKILY
+492 IQDGRILY
-500 DGININ
+500 DGINIS
-506 SIGRQ
+506 SIRRQ

-534 IRYGRLDASDEECIE
+534 IRYGRLEATDEECIA
-549 AAKLVHADDFIT
+549 AAKLVHADDFIS
-561 RLPDGYMTM
+561 RLSEGYQTM
-570 LSGDGGNLSQ
+570 LTGDGGNLSQ

-654 ERGNHEQLLAMKGK
+654 ERGNHAQLLAMKGK

>member
-1 MAQPRMNMGPGGR
+1 
-14 HGGGRNMGIAK
+14 MGIAK
-25 MPKGGTKLIMRLLK
+25 MPKGGMKLIRRLIR
-39 YVAVNYKWSLMAV
+39 YVAVNYKWSLLAV
-52 LVCIVITSVTTLTST
+52 LVCILITSVTTLTST

-74 DDYILPLTQA
+74 DDYILPLTQM

-102 LFVGAICSY
+102 LMVGALCSY
-111 AHSRLMIN
+111 IHSRLMIN

-134 HMQKQPIKYFDTHA
+134 HMQQLPIKYFDTHA
-148 HGNTMSI
+148 HGNTMSV

-172 LFSSLVTITLTLTS
+172 LFSSLVTIILTLTS
-186 MIVLSMPL
+186 MIVLSLPL
-194 TILTVIMSFVMIN
+194 TILTLLMSMVMIY
-207 TTRKLGR
+207 TTRKLGS
-214 RSSKYFYAQQSNLG
+214 RSSKFFYAQQTNLG
-228 NMNGYVEEIL
+228 NMNGFVEEML

-249 EDESIGRFRELNELL
+249 EDEAIDQFQQLNENL

-305 ATGTPLS
+305 VNATPLATPMTPLVGEVL
-312 SPITTFAAGL
+312 PIA
-322 SPVFSALTVGT
+322 SALTVGT
-333 VVSFLTLIKNFTRP
+333 LVSFLTLIKNFTRP
-347 VSEVSNQINSIINAV
+347 ISEVSNQINSIINAV

-373 AQPETEE
+373 AEPEKEE
-380 QSPVTLV
+380 QADVTLV
-387 NARENADG
+387 NVREQADG
-395 TLTET
+395 TLTESKEP
-400 TDHTGV
+400 TGI
-406 WAWKINE
+406 WAWKTTD
-413 KAALGETQLP
+413 G
-423 KLVRQRGEVDFFGV
+423 LVRQRGEVDFFGV
-437 DFSYPVLQDDGQE
+437 DFSYPIIQEDGKE
-450 VLGRQVLFDIEM
+450 GLGRQVLFDIEM
-462 DTDAGQRIAL
+462 DTDAGQKIAL

-492 IQDGKILY
+492 IQDGRILY
-500 DGININ
+500 DGINIS
-506 SIGRQ
+506 SIRRQ

-534 IRYGRLDASDEECIE
+534 IRYGRLEATDEECIA
-549 AAKLVHADDFIT
+549 AAKLVHADDFIS
-561 RLPDGYMTM
+561 RLSEGYQTM
-570 LSGDGGNLSQ
+570 LTGDGGNLSQ

-654 ERGNHEQLLAMKGK
+654 ERGNHTQLLAMKGK
-668 YYQLYTGNQITA
+668 YYQLFTGNQITA

>member
-1 MAQPRMNMGPGGR
+1 
-14 HGGGRNMGIAK
+14 MGIAK
-25 MPKGGTKLIMRLLK
+25 MPKGGMKLIRRLIR
-39 YVAVNYKWSLMAV
+39 YVAVNYKWSLLAV
-52 LVCIVITSVTTLTST
+52 LVCILITSVTTLTST

-74 DDYILPLTQA
+74 DDYILPLTQM

-102 LFVGAICSY
+102 LIVGALCSY
-111 AHSRLMIN
+111 IHSRLMIN

-134 HMQKQPIKYFDTHA
+134 HMQQLPIKYFDTHA
-148 HGNTMSI
+148 HGNTMSV

-172 LFSSLVTITLTLTS
+172 LFSSLVTIILTLTS
-186 MIVLSMPL
+186 MIVLSLPL
-194 TILTVIMSFVMIN
+194 TILTFLMSMVMIY
-207 TTRKLGR
+207 TTRKLGS
-214 RSSKYFYAQQSNLG
+214 RSSKFFYAQQTNLG
-228 NMNGYVEEIL
+228 NMNGFVEEML

-249 EDESIGRFRELNELL
+249 EDEAVDQFQQLNENL

-305 ATGTPLS
+305 VNATPLATPMTPLVGEVL
-312 SPITTFAAGL
+312 PIA
-322 SPVFSALTVGT
+322 SALTVGT
-333 VVSFLTLIKNFTRP
+333 LVSFLTLIKNFTRP
-347 VSEVSNQINSIINAV
+347 ISEVSNQINSIINAV

-373 AQPETEE
+373 AEPEKEE
-380 QSPVTLV
+380 QADVTLV
-387 NARENADG
+387 NVREQTDG

-400 TDHTGV
+400 KDSTGI
-406 WAWKINE
+406 WAWKTTD
-413 KAALGETQLP
+413 G
-423 KLVRQRGEVDFFGV
+423 LVRQRGEVDFFGV
-437 DFSYPVLQDDGQE
+437 DFSYPIIQEDGKE
-450 VLGRQVLFDIEM
+450 GLGRQVLFDIEM
-462 DTDAGQRIAL
+462 DTDAGQKIAL

-492 IQDGKILY
+492 IQDGRILY
-500 DGININ
+500 DGINIS
-506 SIGRQ
+506 SIRRQ

-534 IRYGRLDASDEECIE
+534 IRYGRLEATDEECIA
-549 AAKLVHADDFIT
+549 AAKLVHADDFIS
-561 RLPDGYMTM
+561 RLSEGYQTM
-570 LSGDGGNLSQ
+570 LTGDGGNLSQ

-654 ERGNHEQLLAMKGK
+654 ERGNHTQLLAMKGK

>member
-1 MAQPRMNMGPGGR
+1 MNMGPGGR
-14 HGGGRNMGIAK
+14 GGHGGRNMGIAK
-25 MPKGGTKLIMRLLK
+25 MPKGGMKLIRRLIR
-39 YVAVNYKWSLMAV
+39 YVAVNYKWSLLAV
-52 LVCIVITSVTTLTST
+52 LVCILITSVTTLTST

-74 DDYILPLTQA
+74 DDYILPLTQM

-102 LFVGAICSY
+102 LMVGALCSY
-111 AHSRLMIN
+111 IHSRLMIN

-134 HMQKQPIKYFDTHA
+134 HMQQLPIKYFDTHA
-148 HGNTMSI
+148 HGNTMSV

-160 DTLRQMISSMPN
+160 DTLRQMISSMPS
-172 LFSSLVTITLTLTS
+172 LFSSLVTIILTLTS
-186 MIVLSMPL
+186 MIVLSLPL
-194 TILTVIMSFVMIN
+194 TILTFLMSMVMIY
-207 TTRKLGR
+207 TTRKLGS
-214 RSSKYFYAQQSNLG
+214 RSSKFFYAQQTNLG
-228 NMNGYVEEIL
+228 NMNGFVEEML

-249 EDESIGRFRELNELL
+249 EDEAVDQFQQLNENL

-305 ATGTPLS
+305 VNATPLATPMTPLVGEVL
-312 SPITTFAAGL
+312 PIA
-322 SPVFSALTVGT
+322 SALTVGT
-333 VVSFLTLIKNFTRP
+333 LVSFLTLIKNFTRP
-347 VSEVSNQINSIINAV
+347 ISEVSNQINSIINAV

-373 AQPETEE
+373 AEPEKEE
-380 QSPVTLV
+380 QADVTLV
-387 NARENADG
+387 NVREQTDG

-400 TDHTGV
+400 KDSTGI
-406 WAWKINE
+406 WAWKTTD
-413 KAALGETQLP
+413 G
-423 KLVRQRGEVDFFGV
+423 LVRQRGEVDFFGV
-437 DFSYPVLQDDGQE
+437 DFSYPIIQEDGKE
-450 VLGRQVLFDIEM
+450 GLGRQVLFDIEM
-462 DTDAGQRIAL
+462 DTDAGQKIAL

-492 IQDGKILY
+492 IQDGRILY
-500 DGININ
+500 DGINIS
-506 SIGRQ
+506 SIRRQ

-534 IRYGRLDASDEECIE
+534 IRYGRLEATDEECIA
-549 AAKLVHADDFIT
+549 AAKLVHADDFIS
-561 RLPDGYMTM
+561 RLSEGYQTM
-570 LSGDGGNLSQ
+570 LTGDGGNLSQ

-654 ERGNHEQLLAMKGK
+654 ERGNHTQLLAMKGK

>member
-1 MAQPRMNMGPGGR
+1 MNMGPGGR
-14 HGGGRNMGIAK
+14 GGHGGRNMGIAK
-25 MPKGGTKLIMRLLK
+25 MPKGGMKLIRRLIR
-39 YVAVNYKWSLMAV
+39 YVAVNYKWSLLAV
-52 LVCIVITSVTTLTST
+52 LVCILITSVTTLTST

-74 DDYILPLTQA
+74 DDYILPLTQM

-102 LFVGAICSY
+102 LMVGALCSY
-111 AHSRLMIN
+111 IHSRLMIN

-134 HMQKQPIKYFDTHA
+134 HMQQLPIKYFDTHA
-148 HGNTMSI
+148 HGNTMSV

-172 LFSSLVTITLTLTS
+172 LFSSLVTIILTLTS
-186 MIVLSMPL
+186 MIVLSLPL
-194 TILTVIMSFVMIN
+194 TILTLLMSMVMIY
-207 TTRKLGR
+207 TTRKLGS
-214 RSSKYFYAQQSNLG
+214 RSSKFFYAQQTNLG
-228 NMNGYVEEIL
+228 NMNGFVEEML

-249 EDESIGRFRELNELL
+249 EDEAVDQFQQLNENL

-305 ATGTPLS
+305 VNATPLATPMTPLVGEVL
-312 SPITTFAAGL
+312 PIA
-322 SPVFSALTVGT
+322 SALTVGT
-333 VVSFLTLIKNFTRP
+333 LVSFLTLIKNFTRP
-347 VSEVSNQINSIINAV
+347 ISEVSNQINSIINAV

-373 AQPETEE
+373 AEPEKEE
-380 QSPVTLV
+380 QADVTLV
-387 NARENADG
+387 NVREQADG
-395 TLTET
+395 TLTESKEP
-400 TDHTGV
+400 TGI
-406 WAWKINE
+406 WAWKTTD
-413 KAALGETQLP
+413 G
-423 KLVRQRGEVDFFGV
+423 LVRQRGEVDFFGV
-437 DFSYPVLQDDGQE
+437 DFSYPIIQEDGKE
-450 VLGRQVLFDIEM
+450 GLGRQVLFDIEM
-462 DTDAGQRIAL
+462 DTDAGQKIAL

-492 IQDGKILY
+492 IQDGRILY
-500 DGININ
+500 DGINIS
-506 SIGRQ
+506 SIRRQ

-534 IRYGRLDASDEECIE
+534 IRYGRLEATDEECIA
-549 AAKLVHADDFIT
+549 AAKLVHADDFIS
-561 RLPDGYMTM
+561 RLSEGYQTM
-570 LSGDGGNLSQ
+570 LTGDGGNLSQ

-654 ERGNHEQLLAMKGK
+654 ERGNHTQLLAMKGK

>member
-1 MAQPRMNMGPGGR
+1 MNMGPGGR
-14 HGGGRNMGIAK
+14 GGHGGRNMGIAK
-25 MPKGGTKLIMRLLK
+25 MPKGGMKLIRRLIR
-39 YVAVNYKWSLMAV
+39 YVAVNYKWSLLAV
-52 LVCIVITSVTTLTST
+52 LVCILITSVTTLTST

-74 DDYILPLTQA
+74 DDYILPLTQM

-102 LFVGAICSY
+102 LMVGALCSY
-111 AHSRLMIN
+111 IHSRLMIN

-134 HMQKQPIKYFDTHA
+134 HMQQLPIKYFDTHA
-148 HGNTMSI
+148 HGNTMSV

-172 LFSSLVTITLTLTS
+172 LFSSLVTIILTLTS
-186 MIVLSMPL
+186 MIVLSLPL
-194 TILTVIMSFVMIN
+194 TILTLLMSMVMIY
-207 TTRKLGR
+207 TTRKLGS
-214 RSSKYFYAQQSNLG
+214 RSSKFFYAQQTNLG
-228 NMNGYVEEIL
+228 NMNGFVEEML

-249 EDESIGRFRELNELL
+249 EDEAIDQFQQLNENL

-305 ATGTPLS
+305 VNATPLATPMTPLVGEVL
-312 SPITTFAAGL
+312 PIA
-322 SPVFSALTVGT
+322 SALTVGT
-333 VVSFLTLIKNFTRP
+333 LVSFLTLIKNFTRP
-347 VSEVSNQINSIINAV
+347 ISEVSNQINSIINAV

-373 AQPETEE
+373 AEPEKEE
-380 QSPVTLV
+380 QADVTLV
-387 NARENADG
+387 NVSEQTDG

-400 TDHTGV
+400 KDSTGI
-406 WAWKINE
+406 WAWKTTD
-413 KAALGETQLP
+413 G
-423 KLVRQRGEVDFFGV
+423 LVRQRGEVDFFGV
-437 DFSYPVLQDDGQE
+437 DFSYPIIQEDGKE
-450 VLGRQVLFDIEM
+450 GLGRQVLFDIEM
-462 DTDAGQRIAL
+462 DTDAGQKIAL

-492 IQDGKILY
+492 IQDGRILY
-500 DGININ
+500 DGINIS
-506 SIGRQ
+506 SIRRQ

-534 IRYGRLDASDEECIE
+534 IRYGRLEATDEECIA
-549 AAKLVHADDFIT
+549 AAKLVHADDFIS
-561 RLPDGYMTM
+561 RLSEGYQTM
-570 LSGDGGNLSQ
+570 LTGDGGNLSQ

-654 ERGNHEQLLAMKGK
+654 ERGNHTQLIAMKGK

>member
-1 MAQPRMNMGPGGR
+1 
-14 HGGGRNMGIAK
+14 MGIAK
-25 MPKGGTKLIMRLLK
+25 MPKGGMKLIKRLIR
-39 YVAVNYKWSLMAV
+39 YVAVNYKWSLLAV
-52 LVCIVITSVTTLTST
+52 LVCILITSVTTLTST

-74 DDYILPLTQA
+74 DDYILPLTQM

-102 LFVGAICSY
+102 LMVGALCSY
-111 AHSRLMIN
+111 IHSRLMIN

-134 HMQKQPIKYFDTHA
+134 HMQQLPIKYFDTHA
-148 HGNTMSI
+148 HGNTMSV

-172 LFSSLVTITLTLTS
+172 LFSSLVTIILTLTS
-186 MIVLSMPL
+186 MIVLSLPL
-194 TILTVIMSFVMIN
+194 TILTFLMSMVMIY
-207 TTRKLGR
+207 TTRKLGS
-214 RSSKYFYAQQSNLG
+214 RSSKFFYAQQTNLG
-228 NMNGYVEEIL
+228 NMNGFVEEML

-249 EDESIGRFRELNELL
+249 EDEAVDQFQQLNENL

-271 NRVANIV
+271 NRVAKIV

-305 ATGTPLS
+305 VNATPLATPMTPLVGEVL
-312 SPITTFAAGL
+312 PIA
-322 SPVFSALTVGT
+322 SALTVGT
-333 VVSFLTLIKNFTRP
+333 LVSFLTLIKNFTRP
-347 VSEVSNQINSIINAV
+347 ISEVSNQINSIINAV

-373 AQPETEE
+373 AEPEKEE
-380 QSPVTLV
+380 QADVTLV
-387 NARENADG
+387 NVREQSDG

-400 TDHTGV
+400 KDSTGI
-406 WAWKINE
+406 WAWKTTD
-413 KAALGETQLP
+413 G
-423 KLVRQRGEVDFFGV
+423 LVRQRGEVDFFGV
-437 DFSYPVLQDDGQE
+437 DFSYPIIQEDGKE
-450 VLGRQVLFDIEM
+450 GLGRQVLFDIEM
-462 DTDAGQRIAL
+462 DTDAGQKIAL

-492 IQDGKILY
+492 IQDGRILY
-500 DGININ
+500 DGINIS
-506 SIGRQ
+506 SIRRQ

-534 IRYGRLDASDEECIE
+534 IRYGRLEATDEECIA
-549 AAKLVHADDFIT
+549 AAKLVHADDFIS
-561 RLPDGYMTM
+561 RLSEGYQTM
-570 LSGDGGNLSQ
+570 LTGDGGNLSQ

-654 ERGNHEQLLAMKGK
+654 ERGTHTQLLAMKGK

>member
-1 MAQPRMNMGPGGR
+1 MNMGPGGR
-14 HGGGRNMGIAK
+14 GGHGGRNMGIAK
-25 MPKGGTKLIMRLLK
+25 MPKGGMKLIRRLIR
-39 YVAVNYKWSLMAV
+39 YVAVNYKWSLLAV
-52 LVCIVITSVTTLTST
+52 LVCILITSVTTLTST

-74 DDYILPLTQA
+74 DDYILPLTQM

-102 LFVGAICSY
+102 LMVGALCSY
-111 AHSRLMIN
+111 IHSRLMIN

-134 HMQKQPIKYFDTHA
+134 HMQQLPIKYFDTHA
-148 HGNTMSI
+148 HGNTMSV

-172 LFSSLVTITLTLTS
+172 LFSSLVTIILTLTS
-186 MIVLSMPL
+186 MIVLSLPL
-194 TILTVIMSFVMIN
+194 TILTLLMSMVMIY
-207 TTRKLGR
+207 TTRKLGS
-214 RSSKYFYAQQSNLG
+214 RSSKFFYAQQTNLG
-228 NMNGYVEEIL
+228 NMNGFVEEML

-249 EDESIGRFRELNELL
+249 EDEAIDQFQQLNENL

-291 MTAIFGAMLALRYT
+291 MTAIFGAMLALRYSLN
-305 ATGTPLS
+305 ATPLATPMTPLVGEVL
-312 SPITTFAAGL
+312 PIA
-322 SPVFSALTVGT
+322 SALTVGT
-333 VVSFLTLIKNFTRP
+333 LVSFLTLIKNFTRP
-347 VSEVSNQINSIINAV
+347 ISEVSNQINSIINAV

-373 AQPETEE
+373 AEPEKEE
-380 QSPVTLV
+380 QADVTLV
-387 NARENADG
+387 NVREQTDG
-395 TLTET
+395 TLTESKEP
-400 TDHTGV
+400 TGI
-406 WAWKINE
+406 WAWKTTD
-413 KAALGETQLP
+413 G
-423 KLVRQRGEVDFFGV
+423 LVRQRGEVDFFGV
-437 DFSYPVLQDDGQE
+437 DFSYPIIQEDGKE
-450 VLGRQVLFDIEM
+450 GLGRQVLFDIEM
-462 DTDAGQRIAL
+462 DTDAGQKIAL

-492 IQDGKILY
+492 IQDGRILY
-500 DGININ
+500 DGINIS
-506 SIGRQ
+506 SIRRQ

-534 IRYGRLDASDEECIE
+534 IRYGRLEATDEECIA
-549 AAKLVHADDFIT
+549 AAKLVHADDFIS
-561 RLPDGYMTM
+561 RLSEGYQTM
-570 LSGDGGNLSQ
+570 LTGDGGNLSQ

-654 ERGNHEQLLAMKGK
+654 ERGNHTQLLAMKGK